1 MTIYINSDFD
11 GGSIHCKNAE
21 TPEKIEL
28 ELIADPVGRERY
40 WFYFRLTGGREQ
52 SCNIFLKNAG
62 EAFRLSERINSDIPG
77 PWIDYS
83 ACASYDL
90 QKWFRVPTRFKDD
103 QLEITFKPSKDVIY
117 FASFPPYT
125 YDKHI
130 KLINSALNFPQASLE
145 LLCQTHQGHNIE
157 LLKIGDS
164 QQEKLSCWICA
175 RQHPSETMAEWFTE
189 GLIKKLI
196 DDDDFLSRKL
206 LSKATFYIVPCMN
219 PDGAWQ
225 GRTRRNGGNVD
236 LNREWLDP
244 SLEKSPEVLS
254 VLKKMTET
262 SVDFFMDVHGDEELP
277 YVFLGGPLEVPSLTE
292 SMEKNFREFQAA
304 LESVNPD
311 YKRGYKYPG
320 GPPEKADLRMAWNY
334 IGEKFQCLSIL
345 VEQPFK
351 DCEHALDIEKGW
363 SPERSKKLGESSL
376 IALNSVIDQL
386 R

>member
-1 MTIYINSDFD
+1 
-11 GGSIHCKNAE
+11 
-21 TPEKIEL
+21 
-28 ELIADPVGRERY
+28 
-40 WFYFRLTGGREQ
+40 
-52 SCNIFLKNAG
+52 
-62 EAFRLSERINSDIPG
+62 
-77 PWIDYS
+77 
-83 ACASYDL
+83 
-90 QKWFRVPTRFKDD
+90 
-103 QLEITFKPSKDVIY
+103 
-117 FASFPPYT
+117 
-125 YDKHI
+125 
-130 KLINSALNFPQASLE
+130 
-145 LLCQTHQGHNIE
+145 
-157 LLKIGDS
+157 
-164 QQEKLSCWICA
+164 
-175 RQHPSETMAEWFTE
+175 MAEWFTE
-189 GLIKKLI
+189 GLINKQI
-196 DDDDFLSRKL
+196 DNDDFLSRKL

-334 IGEKFQCLSIL
+334 IGERFQCLSIL